1 MFDSPARHI
10 PFVRDVPAAGHRG
23 KCRVLRFSR
32 ESLAALTLD
41 PIAPHNL
48 PPRVKEN
55 SAMSRQTQLGRD
67 RRDAP
72 KSGFPPR
79 SWYLI
84 PATEMSRSCRV
95 EFRCL
100 RL

>member
-1 MFDSPARHI
+1 MFDSPARHV
-10 PFVRDVPAAGHRG
+10 PFVRDAPAAGHPG
-23 KCRVLRFSR
+23 KCRVLRFSP

-55 SAMSRQTQLGRD
+55 SAMSRQTQLAQD

-72 KSGFPPR
+72 KSGFPPGN
-79 SWYLI
+79 S
-84 PATEMSRSCRV
+84 PASI
-95 EFRCL
+95 FL
-100 RL
+100 